1 MVRRFA
7 CTTSKSAL
15 CPEIISVQMQLPT
28 LPGGRHMKA
37 TKFTT
42 FLSACLLCILPVA
55 VSAQPYVVSTDGS
68 EVTDQHTGL
77 IWKRCSEGMNW
88 DGTTCAGTA
97 GTFTHEAALTQATS
111 QATSTGVTW
120 RLPNVKELSS
130 ITDKT
135 VVNPA
140 IDSAAFPVTPT
151 SWFWSSTP
159 YAGSSDQ
166 AWGIHLYLGVFGP
179 GVRANN
185 GGNVRLVRGGQ

>member
-7 CTTSKSAL
+7 CTISKSAP
-15 CPEIISVQMQLPT
+15 CPEIISVQMQQPT

-37 TKFTT
+37 TKFTI
-42 FLSACLLCILPVA
+42 FLTACLLCILSVA
-55 VSAQPYVVSTDGS
+55 VSAQPYAISTDGS

-77 IWKRCSEGMNW
+77 IWKRCSEGMSWN
-88 DGTTCAGTA
+88 GTTCAGTA
-97 GTFTHEAALTQATS
+97 STFTHEAALTQATS
-111 QATSTGVTW
+111 QAIGTGVAW

-140 IDSAAFPVTPT
+140 IDSTAFPATPT

-159 YAGSSDQ
+159 YTGSSDQ
-166 AWGIHLYLGVFGP
+166 AWGIHLYVGVFGP
-179 GVRANN
+179 SFRTNN
-185 GGNVRLVRGGQ
+185 VGNVRLVRAGQ